1 MKVLKHIRDKL
12 CGYAFLFFVFCMGAA
27 LYMMNY
33 AASIEDYDARKAA
46 NAWCPRWLIIGIV
59 ALVVFVV
66 SAIVNYIYAKKP
78 TNQSEVRNAIE
89 NKTLESN
96 TFFTRYKAT
105 PEEFNK
111 SNRDIDAANDLKEK
125 LSYIIGTTP
134 TCSMIEWG
142 ILAEEGKVP
151 PRWRFKDAYN
161 TPLVWANVADK
172 WDYSDEKKITEC
184 WVKFL
189 KWYDKELAKN
199 GMGYPLLYAEYKGD
213 KYDDGKLKFYAED
226 AKSIQECGE
235 NCTMPIAVFWEPV
248 VRECSWK
255 TLGGKISYWE
265 FKYEGN
271 N

>member
-1 MKVLKHIRDKL
+1 M
-12 CGYAFLFFVFCMGAA
+12 FVFLVIVNMSI
-27 LYMMNY
+27 LNY
-33 AASIEDYDARKAA
+33 ASGLEDRSLALDILTNTQGK
-46 NAWCPRWLIIGIV
+46 WMV
-59 ALVVFVV
+59 ALTISCVVFVV
-66 SAIVNYIYAKKP
+66 VFACSLVNSLRPSSKGRIINQLEVRSAIN
-78 TNQSEVRNAIE
+78 
-89 NKTLESN
+89 NKTVESDK
-96 TFFTRYKAT
+96 FFERYKAT
-105 PEEFNK
+105 QEEFDK

-125 LSYIIGTTP
+125 LSYIIGATP

-142 ILAEEGKVP
+142 ILAEEGKIP

-172 WDYSDEKKITEC
+172 WGYSDEEKITEC

-189 KWYDKELAKN
+189 KWYDKELEKN

-213 KYDDGKLKFYAED
+213 KYDDGKLKFHAED

-265 FKYEGN
+265 FKYEEN